1 MMIDD
6 DNLVHIQHENFFAKR
21 LNYFESEQLDGT
33 LIEIKLFRFYSLVIF
48 NMKCVLYIN
57 ISITTLLLPHLGK
70 VLTEFRVLLRE
81 K

>member
-1 MMIDD
+1 MIDE

-48 NMKCVLYIN
+48 NMKCVL
-57 ISITTLLLPHLGK
+57 
-70 VLTEFRVLLRE
+70 
-81 K
+81 